1 MRRPLLATRCLRQR
15 GSSAVCRTARPATV
29 DPGNDGHVTSV
40 VACAGRGRGSCR
52 SPKRV
57 LTARIDGLSY
67 SLTTT
72 ETHHPP
78 ELVAQKDV
86 PDSESTGCVATPWCC
101 DDGHFGVGSSGGRAG
116 KPNPCQ

>member
-1 MRRPLLATRCLRQR
+1 MRRSLLATRRLRQR
-15 GSSAVCRTARPATV
+15 RAARRIARPAPRQSTPAMTV
-29 DPGNDGHVTSV
+29 TPFTA
-40 VACAGRGRGSCR
+40 VACAGRGGGSCR

-78 ELVAQKDV
+78 ELAAQKDV
-86 PDSESTGCVATPWCC
+86 PDSESTGRVATPWCC
-101 DDGHFGVGSSGGRAG
+101 DYGHFGVGSS
-116 KPNPCQ
+116 